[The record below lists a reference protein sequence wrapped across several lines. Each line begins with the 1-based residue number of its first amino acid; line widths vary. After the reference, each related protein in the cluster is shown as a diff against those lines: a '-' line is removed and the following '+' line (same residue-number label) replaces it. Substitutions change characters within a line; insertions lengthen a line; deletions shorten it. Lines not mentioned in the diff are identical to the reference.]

1 MGLDKPDLEAVIHAG
16 MPHSLEEYVQQ
27 VGRAGRDGRSAT
39 CITFL
44 DDSDYTWMR
53 TKAHEKTVRRAT
65 VERFLHCVFGRPEE
79 QEDEPPAAAAAA
91 GKSAKRCKAQP
102 KAVIS
107 QHK

>member
-27 VGRAGRDGRSAT
+27 VGRAGRDGRSAA

-65 VERFLHCVFGRPEE
+65 VERFLRCVFGRPEE
-79 QEDEPPAAAAAA
+79 QEDTPPAAAAAA